1 MLGRGTETRQTDAQS
16 HKQKQGYVTEV
27 SISCVCGGGPL
38 SLHCLGIPQPLIS
51 LNPRPERMF
60 KFKPPTPPPFHRET
74 EARWVRLV
82 QVASRNLGPGIPVSP
97 QSALS
102 SGLQL
107 CDLPPPLIPSLCRSP
122 VEATISRG
130 LEASDQESEFPRG
143 SVCPMGGRGGG
154 RIAEEPAKDP
164 ATDLAPPSRPSP
176 GCRRQPSRF
185 PLCDTFAHTLTLAG
199 VRPH

>member
-1 MLGRGTETRQTDAQS
+1 MLGRGTETRQRLSPTNRNRAMS
-16 HKQKQGYVTEV
+16 LRFPFLL
-27 SISCVCGGGPL
+27 CVGGPL

-74 EARWVRLV
+74 EARWVRLF
-82 QVASRNLGPGIPVSP
+82 QIASRNLGPGIPVSP

-107 CDLPPPLIPSLCRSP
+107 CDFPPPLIPSLCRSP

-154 RIAEEPAKDP
+154 EDCGGACKG
-164 ATDLAPPSRPSP
+164 PSHRSCPSVQALP
-176 GCRRQPSRF
+176 WLPKSAL
-185 PLCDTFAHTLTLAG
+185 PLPTM
-199 VRPH
+199 